1 MAVTIYGARLA
12 QSPVLE
18 TDIRYD
24 VLGADSEVFAAG
36 DILTVDS
43 GVASIVD
50 AATEPIY
57 GVVAGGATMGSTN
70 DTKYVAVV
78 PADNDKIWFMG
89 CNAALTDNETDYGTF
104 YSITGATAVMQV
116 DVNAGVKTTT
126 SRQVMIVKV
135 DPYNVGGTD
144 GPKQAFVKFVRT
156 PLFNGAF
163 N

>member
-1 MAVTIYGARLA
+1 MTTLYGAVLV
-12 QSPVLE
+12 QSPVNE

-24 VLGADSEVFAAG
+24 VLGADSEVFKIG
-36 DILTVDS
+36 DIVTVDT

-57 GVVAGGATMGSTN
+57 GVVAKNVTMGSTN
-70 DTKYVAVV
+70 DTVYVPVI
-78 PADNDKIWFMG
+78 PADNDKIWLMG
-89 CNAALTDNETDYGTF
+89 CNSALTDNETDYGTF
-104 YSITGATAVMQV
+104 YSVTGATGVIQV
-116 DVNAGVKTTT
+116 DVGGGVKTTT

-135 DPYNVGGTD
+135 DPFNVGGTD
-144 GPKQAFVKFVRT
+144 GPKQAFVKFVRV